1 MGRLCLDE
9 ELNAQYQGVAA
20 HVFYEHLG
28 QDLTHPDMVRMGL
41 IKA

>member
-1 MGRLCLDE
+1 MVRLYLDE
-9 ELNAQYQGVAA
+9 KLNAQYQGVAA

-28 QDLTHPDMVRMGL
+28 QDFPHPDMVRTDL